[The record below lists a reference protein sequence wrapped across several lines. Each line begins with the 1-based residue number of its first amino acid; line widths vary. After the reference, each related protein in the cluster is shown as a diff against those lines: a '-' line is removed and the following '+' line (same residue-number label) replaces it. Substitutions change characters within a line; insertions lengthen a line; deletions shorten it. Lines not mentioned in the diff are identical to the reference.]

1 MRIEIPV
8 FDGFDELDTVGP
20 YEVLR
25 NANQMGADAGW
36 DVALVGAHGPGEVVA
51 AHGLRLSL
59 TDSLGHPDAVLA
71 PGGGW
76 TGRTPCGTWHEVKAG
91 VLPARL
97 AELALSCRWV
107 ASVCTWAILLAA
119 AGLNPHRQRRADLDR
134 QRPSP
139 AASSPRPLDKP
150 PPVPHGRM
158 RTPTT
163 QRSDAT
169 PPVDT
174 SRSKSLLPNRR
185 PTSSGSHALNT
196 ALSRCCQTLLA
207 TVTTATGRSTACH
220 RDTTAGGSSAVAA
233 AQSARVVVSR
243 WYPNGSC
250 RRADWTTGPTG
261 IHHACGGVELR
272 WSELPSFGTARFD
285 SASSLPTPCCW
296 RGPGLA
302 AGRRWGTTQRDRRRR
317 VAAAGR
323 GLPPASRR
331 SPSPAIRVRVGRR
344 RRTVAVQS

>member
-1 MRIEIPV
+1 MARS
-8 FDGFDELDTVGP
+8 GT
-20 YEVLR
+20 
-25 NANQMGADAGW
+25 A
-36 DVALVGAHGPGEVVA
+36 GPGSAQRWATSVQQEYA
-51 AHGLRLSL
+51 CESRSL
-59 TDSLGHPDAVLA
+59 CSMGSTSSTPSDPTRYCATPIRWAPTPAGTWPWSARTAPARSLPPMGCGSASPTVSAT
-71 PGGGW
+71 P
-76 TGRTPCGTWHEVKAG
+76 TPCSR
-91 VLPARL
+91 PA
-97 AELALSCRWV
+97 V
-107 ASVCTWAILLAA
+107 
-119 AGLNPHRQRRADLDR
+119 AGLTSGRRVTTHHDALDDLRGALHITDPHRQRRADLDR

-250 RRADWTTGPTG
+250 RRGDLNPHVLADT
-261 IHHACGGVELR
+261 
-272 WSELPSFGTARFD
+272 
-285 SASSLPTPCCW
+285 SL
-296 RGPGLA
+296 
-302 AGRRWGTTQRDRRRR
+302 DI
-317 VAAAGR
+317 
-323 GLPPASRR
+323 SR
-331 SPSPAIRVRVGRR
+331 SHVV
-344 RRTVAVQS
+344 

>member
-1 MRIEIPV
+1 MARS
-8 FDGFDELDTVGP
+8 GT
-20 YEVLR
+20 
-25 NANQMGADAGW
+25 A
-36 DVALVGAHGPGEVVA
+36 GPGSAQRWATSVQQEYA
-51 AHGLRLSL
+51 CESRSL
-59 TDSLGHPDAVLA
+59 CSMGSTSSTTPD
-71 PGGGW
+71 
-76 TGRTPCGTWHEVKAG
+76 PCGTWHEVKAG

-119 AGLNPHRQRRADLDR
+119 AGLTSGRRVTTHHDALDDLRGALHITDPHRQRRADLDR

-250 RRADWTTGPTG
+250 RRGDLNPHVLADT
-261 IHHACGGVELR
+261 
-272 WSELPSFGTARFD
+272 
-285 SASSLPTPCCW
+285 SL
-296 RGPGLA
+296 
-302 AGRRWGTTQRDRRRR
+302 DI
-317 VAAAGR
+317 
-323 GLPPASRR
+323 SR
-331 SPSPAIRVRVGRR
+331 SHVV
-344 RRTVAVQS
+344 